1 MKVSVVVPAFNEGAG
16 ISQFI
21 ESMNDEVFE
30 ELTEYVWEMIVVD
43 DGSTDNTWEAIVDS
57 KNRRVRGIRLTS
69 NCGHQ
74 VALEAGLKYAEGD
87 LVLTMDADFQHPTK
101 VVKEMLRIQRE
112 TKSDIVQAVVSNRGY
127 EKIFRKIAAYGFYSI
142 LSAISNVEIKSNA
155 GDFRLITS
163 RVAQVL
169 LGLPERNKVFRFLI
183 PSLGFSVEYLNFEP
197 DVRRFGTSKYSLTKL
212 LKLASLSIFGFS
224 SAPLRLVAGVGLF
237 SIVSSLIFA
246 LYVLMKALGGL
257 EVPGWASTALLILL
271 MGSVQILIL
280 SLVARF
286 LFEIIE
292 LLKVRPKYI
301 IKDTSN

>member
-1 MKVSVVVPAFNEGAG
+1 
-16 ISQFI
+16 
-21 ESMNDEVFE
+21 
-30 ELTEYVWEMIVVD
+30 
-43 DGSTDNTWEAIVDS
+43 
-57 KNRRVRGIRLTS
+57 
-69 NCGHQ
+69 
-74 VALEAGLKYAEGD
+74 
-87 LVLTMDADFQHPTK
+87 
-101 VVKEMLRIQRE
+101 
-112 TKSDIVQAVVSNRGY
+112 
-127 EKIFRKIAAYGFYSI
+127 
-142 LSAISNVEIKSNA
+142 
-155 GDFRLITS
+155 
-163 RVAQVL
+163 
-169 LGLPERNKVFRFLI
+169 VFRFLI